1 MTSPHTAG
9 RAESLAQHY
18 REVRARLYGPTPRA
32 ILLHRPAPPAIEA
45 APKEVERVKPRAR
58 DFIFIKPRA
67 AGTIDKSSRGGTWN
81 AIAAEMI
88 VAETADMHGVTTAQI
103 KGYSRAKPVVV
114 ARFATFYRLQRELGY
129 SLPMIGQTV
138 GGRDHSGV
146 LHGIRRHEATL
157 RGAVFRRPLYGKAL
171 EAAGL

>member
-9 RAESLAQHY
+9 RTESLAQHY

-32 ILLHRPAPPAIEA
+32 IMLNRQAPQPIET

-67 AGTIDKSSRGGTWN
+67 AGTSKHSQGGIWN

-88 VAETADMHGVTTAQI
+88 VQEVAEDHGVTTAQI
-103 KGYSRAKPVVV
+103 KGYGRAKPVIS
-114 ARFATFYRLQRELGY
+114 ARFETFYRLQQELGY
-129 SLPMIGQTV
+129 SLPMIGQTL

-146 LHGIRRHEATL
+146 LHGIRCHEASM
-157 RGAVFRRPLYGKAL
+157 RGEVFRRPVYGKAL